1 MSVKDEEMQKVKTL
15 FIFTFM
21 LVILYGAY
29 VVLYKGTA
37 PAPDDGLIASDP
49 TVESELELDLGVQ
62 ITANELLKGI
72 NNASPLTVTPD
83 ENAAAEAGQFT
94 SPAAAALGNTAI
106 GTDLIPTPIVTQDAV
121 IPPTIQSG
129 TEPEVPTIGALPNAA
144 ITASVTGDAFPIA
157 RDVNLDETWNQGA
170 KNIPG
175 SLQPP
180 EFSTAPEPQVPSFDP
195 ADAQTPVFT
204 RAWLAAQQQIQAGH
218 LREALLALSVYYRSP
233 ELSVA
238 QQQQLLPVLDYLA
251 GEVIYSQKHYMEP
264 VYAVGLNETIA
275 TIAHDHRIPVPL
287 LLNINGIASNVTVT
301 PGTEIKVVRGP
312 FRAQVSLQQNEL
324 TLFIGHLYAGRF
336 SIAVANEQSTPAGIY
351 TILDKQLDRIFSTAG
366 GTIIPGGHGSNPLGH
381 HWMDLGGNI
390 SIHGSAA
397 NAQVPTAGAGS
408 IGLNP
413 VDARDVFSIL
423 SAGSQVTIQR

>member
-1 MSVKDEEMQKVKTL
+1 
-15 FIFTFM
+15 
-21 LVILYGAY
+21 
-29 VVLYKGTA
+29 
-37 PAPDDGLIASDP
+37 
-49 TVESELELDLGVQ
+49 VQ

>member
-1 MSVKDEEMQKVKTL
+1 MQKVKTL

-49 TVESELELDLGVQ
+49 AGESELELDLGVQ
-62 ITANELLKGI
+62 VTANELLKGI
-72 NNASPLTVTPD
+72 SSEPPLTVTPD
-83 ENAAAEAGQFT
+83 ENAAAEAGEFT
-94 SPAAAALGNTAI
+94 SPAAAALENPAI
-106 GTDLIPTPIVTQDAV
+106 VTDLIPNVIATPDDV
-121 IPPTIQSG
+121 IPPTIQAE
-129 TEPEVPTIGALPNAA
+129 TEPAGATIGIPPDTT
-144 ITASVTGDAFPIA
+144 TASVTDDAFPIA
-157 RDVNLDETWNQGA
+157 PDVNLDEVWNQGE
-170 KNIPG
+170 KIVPG

-180 EFSTAPEPQVPSFDP
+180 EFSTAPEPQGPLFDP

-233 ELSVA
+233 EISAA
-238 QQQQLLPVLDYLA
+238 QHQQLLPVLDYLA

-287 LLNINGIASNVTVT
+287 LLNINGIARDTSVT

-312 FRAQVSLQQNEL
+312 FRAQVSLQENEL
-324 TLFIGHLYAGRF
+324 TLFVGHLYAGRF
-336 SIAVANEQSTPAGIY
+336 TIAVANGQSTPVGTY
-351 TILDKQLDRIFSTAG
+351 TILDKQLDRIFSTQG
-366 GTIIPGGHGSNPLGH
+366 GTIIPGGHGSNPFGH

-397 NAQVPTAGAGS
+397 NAQVPAAGAGS
-408 IGLNP
+408 IGMNP

>member
-1 MSVKDEEMQKVKTL
+1 MQKVKTL

-49 TVESELELDLGVQ
+49 AGESELELDLGVQ
-62 ITANELLKGI
+62 VTANELLKGI
-72 NNASPLTVTPD
+72 NSESPLTVTPD
-83 ENAAAEAGQFT
+83 ENAAAEAGEFT
-94 SPAAAALGNTAI
+94 SPAAAALENPAI
-106 GTDLIPTPIVTQDAV
+106 ATELIPTPIATPDVV
-121 IPPTIQSG
+121 IAPTIPAD
-129 TEPEVPTIGALPNAA
+129 TEPEVATIGTPPNTTTAA
-144 ITASVTGDAFPIA
+144 VTDDAFPLA
-157 RDVNLDETWNQGA
+157 PDVNLDEVWNQGE
-170 KNIPG
+170 KIVPG

-180 EFSTAPEPQVPSFDP
+180 EFFTAPEPPGPLFDP
-195 ADAQTPVFT
+195 TDAQTPVFT

-233 ELSVA
+233 EISAA
-238 QQQQLLPVLDYLA
+238 QHQQLLPVLDYLA

-287 LLNINGIASNVTVT
+287 LLNINGIASDTTVT

-312 FRAQVSLQQNEL
+312 FRAQVSLQENKL
-324 TLFIGHLYAGRF
+324 TLFVGHLYAGRF
-336 SIAVANEQSTPAGIY
+336 TIAVTNGQSTPVGTY
-351 TILDKQLDRIFSTAG
+351 TILDKQLDRIFSTQG
-366 GTIIPGGHGSNPLGH
+366 GTIIPGGHGSNPFGH

-397 NAQVPTAGAGS
+397 NAQVPAAGAGS
-408 IGLNP
+408 IGMNP

>member
-1 MSVKDEEMQKVKTL
+1 MQKVKTL

-49 TVESELELDLGVQ
+49 VGANEIELDLGVQ
-62 ITANELLKGI
+62 VTANELLEGI
-72 NNASPLTVTPD
+72 NNTPPLTVTPD
-83 ENAAAEAGQFT
+83 ENAAAEAGEFT
-94 SPAAAALGNTAI
+94 SPAAAALGNPAI
-106 GTDLIPTPIVTQDAV
+106 VTDLIPTPIVTQDAV
-121 IPPTIQSG
+121 IPPTIQAD
-129 TEPEVPTIGALPNAA
+129 TELGVPA
-144 ITASVTGDAFPIA
+144 GDAFPIA
-157 RDVNLDETWNQGA
+157 RDVHLDEAGNQGA
-170 KNIPG
+170 NNIPG

-180 EFSTAPEPQVPSFDP
+180 EFSTAPEPQAPSFDP
-195 ADAQTPVFT
+195 ADTQTPAFT

-218 LREALLALSVYYRSP
+218 LREALLGLSVYYRSP
-233 ELSVA
+233 ELSAA

-287 LLNINGIASNVTVT
+287 LLNINGIASNATVA

-324 TLFIGHLYAGRF
+324 TLFVGHLYAGRF
-336 SIAVANEQSTPAGIY
+336 SIAVANEQSTPAGTY
-351 TILDKQLDRIFSTAG
+351 TILDKQLDRIFSTHG

-397 NAQVPTAGAGS
+397 NAQAPAAGAGS

>member
-1 MSVKDEEMQKVKTL
+1 MQKVKTL

-37 PAPDDGLIASDP
+37 PAPDNGLIASDP
-49 TVESELELDLGVQ
+49 TGESALELDLGVQ
-62 ITANELLKGI
+62 VTANELLKGI
-72 NNASPLTVTPD
+72 NDAPPLTVTPD
-83 ENAAAEAGQFT
+83 ENAAAEAGEFT
-94 SPAAAALGNTAI
+94 SPAAAALGNPATV
-106 GTDLIPTPIVTQDAV
+106 TDLIPTPIVTQDV
-121 IPPTIQSG
+121 IPPTIQSNTQPG
-129 TEPEVPTIGALPNAA
+129 VPTIDTLPNAA
-144 ITASVTGDAFPIA
+144 IAASVSDAFPIA
-157 RDVNLDETWNQGA
+157 RDVNLDKAWNQDVN
-170 KNIPG
+170 NIPG
-175 SLQPP
+175 NLQPP
-180 EFSTAPEPQVPSFDP
+180 EFSAAEPQAPSFDP

-233 ELSVA
+233 ELSAA
-238 QQQQLLPVLDYLA
+238 QHQQLLPVLDYLA

-275 TIAHDHRIPVPL
+275 TIAHDHRIPISL
-287 LLNINGIASNVTVT
+287 LLNINGIASNATVT

-324 TLFIGHLYAGRF
+324 TLFVGHLYAGRF
-336 SIAVANEQSTPAGIY
+336 SIAVANTPSTPAGTY
-351 TILDKQLDRIFSTAG
+351 TILDKQLDRIFSTPG

-397 NAQVPTAGAGS
+397 NAQAPAAGAGS

>member
-1 MSVKDEEMQKVKTL
+1 MQKVKTL

-37 PAPDDGLIASDP
+37 PAPDDGLITSDP
-49 TVESELELDLGVQ
+49 TGESELELDLGVQ
-62 ITANELLKGI
+62 VTANELLKGI
-72 NNASPLTVTPD
+72 NSEPPLTITPD
-83 ENAAAEAGQFT
+83 ENAAAEDGEFT
-94 SPAAAALGNTAI
+94 SPAAAALENPAVV
-106 GTDLIPTPIVTQDAV
+106 TDLIPTPKVIQDAV
-121 IPPTIQSG
+121 IVSTTQSD
-129 TEPEVPTIGALPNAA
+129 TEPEVPTIGTPPNTAVTAA
-144 ITASVTGDAFPIA
+144 VTDDAFPLA
-157 RDVNLDETWNQGA
+157 PDVNLDEVWNQSD

-180 EFSTAPEPQVPSFDP
+180 EFSTAAQPPTPSFD
-195 ADAQTPVFT
+195 AAGIQTPVFT

-233 ELSVA
+233 ELSAA
-238 QQQQLLPVLDYLA
+238 QHQQLLPVLDYLA

-264 VYAVGLNETIA
+264 MYAVGLNETIA

-287 LLNINGIASNVTVT
+287 LLNINGIASDTTVT

-312 FRAQVSLQQNEL
+312 FRAQVSLQTNEL
-324 TLFIGHLYAGRF
+324 TLFVGHLYAGRF
-336 SIAVANEQSTPAGIY
+336 SIAVANGQSTPAGTY
-351 TILDKQLDRIFSTAG
+351 TILDKQLDRIFSTRA
-366 GTIIPGGHGSNPLGH
+366 GTIIPGGHGSNPFGH
-381 HWMDLGGNI
+381 HWMDLGGNV

-397 NAQVPTAGAGS
+397 NAQVPAAGAGS
-408 IGLNP
+408 IGMDP

>member
-1 MSVKDEEMQKVKTL
+1 MQKVKTL

-29 VVLYKGTA
+29 VVLYKG
-37 PAPDDGLIASDP
+37 PAPIADDGLIASDP
-49 TVESELELDLGVQ
+49 DQNELELDLGVQ
-62 ITANELLKGI
+62 VTANELLKGV
-72 NNASPLTVTPD
+72 NSEPPLVVTPD

-94 SPAAAALGNTAI
+94 SPAAAALENPDEV
-106 GTDLIPTPIVTQDAV
+106 TDFVPTPLVAQEV
-121 IPPTIQSG
+121 VNPTDI
-129 TEPEVPTIGALPNAA
+129 ELEVPTIGTPPDTTT
-144 ITASVTGDAFPIA
+144 TASVTDDAFPLA
-157 RDVNLDETWNQGA
+157 PDVNLDQVWNQGEQ
-170 KNIPG
+170 NIPG
-175 SLQPP
+175 NLQPP
-180 EFSTAPEPQVPSFDP
+180 DFSPAPEEQGPSFDP
-195 ADAQTPVFT
+195 AVAQTPVFT

-218 LREALLALSVYYRSP
+218 LREALLALSVYYRSADI
-233 ELSVA
+233 SVA
-238 QQQQLLPVLDYLA
+238 QHQQLLPVLDYLA

-287 LLNINGIASNVTVT
+287 LLNINGIASDATVA

-312 FRAQVSLQQNEL
+312 FRAQVSLQENKL

-336 SIAVANEQSTPAGIY
+336 SIDVANDKSTPLGTY
-351 TILDKQLDRIFSTAG
+351 TILDKQLDRIFSTQG
-366 GTIIPGGHGSNPLGH
+366 GTIIPGGHGSNPFGH

-397 NAQVPTAGAGS
+397 NAQVPAAGTGS
-408 IGLNP
+408 IGMNP

>member
-1 MSVKDEEMQKVKTL
+1 MLVEDDEMQKVKTL

-37 PAPDDGLIASDP
+37 PTPDDELITSDP
-49 TVESELELDLGVQ
+49 VGESEFELDLGVQ
-62 ITANELLKGI
+62 VTANELLKEI
-72 NNASPLTVTPD
+72 NSEPPLTITPD
-83 ENAAAEAGQFT
+83 ENAAAEAGEFT
-94 SPAAAALGNTAI
+94 SPAAAALENPAMV
-106 GTDLIPTPIVTQDAV
+106 TDLIPNPSVTQGAG
-121 IPPTIQSG
+121 IPPTIQSD
-129 TEPEVPTIGALPNAA
+129 TEPKVPTIGTPPNTTT
-144 ITASVTGDAFPIA
+144 TAVVTDDDFPIA
-157 RDVNLDETWNQGA
+157 PDVNLDKVWNQGEN
-170 KNIPG
+170 NIPG

-180 EFSTAPEPQVPSFDP
+180 EFAATPEPQVPSFDP
-195 ADAQTPVFT
+195 AGAQTPVFT

-233 ELSVA
+233 ELSAA
-238 QQQQLLPVLDYLA
+238 QHQQLLPILDYLA

-275 TIAHDHRIPVPL
+275 TIAHDHRIPIPL
-287 LLNINGIASNVTVT
+287 LLNINGIASDAIVA

-312 FRAQVSLQQNEL
+312 FRAQVSLQENEL
-324 TLFIGHLYAGRF
+324 TLFVGHLYAGRF
-336 SIAVANEQSTPAGIY
+336 SIAVTNRQDTPAGTY
-351 TILDKQLDRIFSTAG
+351 TILDKQLDRIFSTHG
-366 GTIIPGGHGSNPLGH
+366 GAIIPGGHSSNPFGH

-397 NAQVPTAGAGS
+397 NAQVPAAGAGS
-408 IGLNP
+408 IGMNP

>member
-1 MSVKDEEMQKVKTL
+1 MQKLKTL

-37 PAPDDGLIASDP
+37 PAPDEGLIASDP
-49 TVESELELDLGVQ
+49 TGESGLELDLGEQV
-62 ITANELLKGI
+62 TADELLKGI
-72 NNASPLTVTPD
+72 NSEPLLNLPPD
-83 ENAAAEAGQFT
+83 ENAAAVNGEFR
-94 SPAAAALGNTAI
+94 SPAAAALENPANVA
-106 GTDLIPTPIVTQDAV
+106 DLIPTPLETEVAT
-121 IPPTIQSG
+121 IPLTIQSD
-129 TEPEVPTIGALPNAA
+129 TEPEVPTIGTPPTT
-144 ITASVTGDAFPIA
+144 TASLTEDAFPIVT
-157 RDVNLDETWNQGA
+157 DINLDEVWN
-170 KNIPG
+170 KDELSVPG

-180 EFSTAPEPQVPSFDP
+180 EFSAAPEPPAPAFDP
-195 ADAQTPVFT
+195 GGAQTPVFT

-233 ELSVA
+233 ELSTA
-238 QQQQLLPVLDYLA
+238 QHQQLLPVLDYLA

-287 LLNINGIASNVTVT
+287 LLNINGIASAATVT
-301 PGTEIKVVRGP
+301 PGAEIKVLRGP
-312 FRAQVSLQQNEL
+312 FRAQVRLQENEL
-324 TLFIGHLYAGRF
+324 TLFVGHLYAGRF
-336 SIAVANEQSTPAGIY
+336 SIAVANEQSTPVGTY
-351 TILDKQLDRIFSTAG
+351 TILDKQLDRIFSTRD
-366 GTIIPGGHGSNPLGH
+366 GTIIPGGHGSNPFGR

-397 NAQVPTAGAGS
+397 NAQVPAAGTGS
-408 IGLNP
+408 IGMNP
-413 VDARDVFSIL
+413 VDAHDVFSIL